1 MHSRST
7 EGYLAT
13 ELVICTLVVLTNFA
27 TTLDVH
33 NALKMCVS
41 ATGDVTKP

>member
-1 MHSRST
+1 MY

-13 ELVICTLVVLTNFA
+13 EPVMRIVVVLTNFS
-27 TTLDVH
+27 TTVDVH

-41 ATGDVTKP
+41 ATDVVTKP